1 VQTDLEQA
9 RNEIASAEES
19 VTHTSR
25 EHHLLRAVSHLWNFC
40 EKANEVLE
48 SVQQGPPEA
57 LDTDPPAEAL
67 DTDPPAEALDTDPPA
82 EDQDKDQ
89 DKEKGSAVDEQ
100 ETEPKS
106 PPRRRRGRPRK
117 NPRGGSKKST

>member
-1 VQTDLEQA
+1 MQTDLEQA

-57 LDTDPPAEAL
+57 LDTDPPV
-67 DTDPPAEALDTDPPA
+67 DDQTD
-82 EDQDKDQ
+82 DQ
-89 DKEKGSAVDEQ
+89 DKEKGSAVAEQ
-100 ETEPKS
+100 ETEPES

-117 NPRGGSKKST
+117 NPRGGRKKST